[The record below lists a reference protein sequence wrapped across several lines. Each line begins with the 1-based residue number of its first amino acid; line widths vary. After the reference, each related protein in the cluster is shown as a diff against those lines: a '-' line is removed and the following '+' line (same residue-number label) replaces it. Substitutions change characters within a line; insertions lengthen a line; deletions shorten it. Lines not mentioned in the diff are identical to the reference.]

1 MRDYRITVSYI
12 LYCKIIFPCGELQC
26 IMTVY
31 ICRCPLRMVTRYD
44 RRANKRF
51 ICSRIIDSSFD
62 YAGIHIDRGNEH

>member
-1 MRDYRITVSYI
+1 
-12 LYCKIIFPCGELQC
+12 
-26 IMTVY
+26 
-31 ICRCPLRMVTRYD
+31 MVTRYD